1 MSSSNAKKQDIPD
14 KKDDSSLKGTLASVF
29 MLGGFII
36 VTWFIV
42 YFLFVTRF

>member
-14 KKDDSSLKGTLASVF
+14 KKDDSSLKALASVF